1 MESYKFALKTV
12 ENVYIKLAKQNEAMK
27 LKLSREWRKK
37 TSNWLLLSTMFGI
50 LGMPVVNMARGHI
63 TRTGKS
69 PI

>member
-12 ENVYIKLAKQNEAMK
+12 ENVYIKLAKQNEAM
-27 LKLSREWRKK
+27 KLSREWRKK

-63 TRTGKS
+63 TRAGKS